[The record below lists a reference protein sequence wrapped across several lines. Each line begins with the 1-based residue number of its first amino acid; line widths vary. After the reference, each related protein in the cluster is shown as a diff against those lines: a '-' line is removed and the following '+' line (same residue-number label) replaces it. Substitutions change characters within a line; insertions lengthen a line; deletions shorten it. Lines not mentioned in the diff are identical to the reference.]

1 MLAVAAVQREA
12 QQVRMV
18 RRVQRAERLK
28 NRHADRA
35 ARLRADLEQ
44 LGSAR

>member
-1 MLAVAAVQREA
+1 MA
-12 QQVRMV
+12 
-18 RRVQRAERLK
+18 RRVQRAERLR